1 MSEHKK
7 FWVLDHTGATVACKD
22 NATDA
27 VKLAKEYARAN
38 GVANVMCGKRRKRFL
53 ASGAAF
59 TVRGGRK

>member
-1 MSEHKK
+1 MSAGKK

-27 VKLAKEYARAN
+27 VKLARKYAREN
-38 GVANVMCGKRRKRFL
+38 GVADVMCGKRRKRFL
-53 ASGAAF
+53 ASGAVF